1 MFDQDNF
8 IVGFSA
14 VTLLGYTLILI
25 GIHIFIP
32 HASVT
37 KKIMGL
43 SYTSII
49 LLGLAQA
56 CIVGTYFTPYI
67 NDKCMC
73 SELWSAALIFYV
85 IGLYTLK
92 FVYVERIR
100 ILNKHPMLGMLLS
113 FLTFKEP

>member
-43 SYTSII
+43 SYTSI
-49 LLGLAQA
+49 
-56 CIVGTYFTPYI
+56 
-67 NDKCMC
+67 
-73 SELWSAALIFYV
+73 
-85 IGLYTLK
+85 
-92 FVYVERIR
+92 
-100 ILNKHPMLGMLLS
+100 MLLHIHIPS
-113 FLTFKEP
+113 LIHTNRNK